1 VPAAAA
7 VGVLTD
13 VDEIA
18 VAPAAEPQS
27 KGSRFDE
34 GEMVNLPRATRPA
47 PAAVAVEEEP
57 ALETRPEEFTFNPE
71 VGDKMVIGRNT
82 DPAIVEQ
89 YRRLG
94 AVLHHAQQQDGARSV
109 MISSAVAAE
118 GKTLTSINLALT
130 MSQSYER
137 RVLLIDADLRRPNV
151 HELLRLPNR
160 SGLAEILRRPDDRL
174 RVAQVMPSLWV
185 LTAGHP
191 DPDPMRAL
199 VSDAMR
205 QLLFDATQQFDW
217 VIVDT
222 PPVALL
228 PDANLLAVNIDTA
241 LLVVGANT
249 TPYPLVRKACE
260 AIGASR
266 VLGVVLNRAV
276 GSAFSEGYT
285 PYTYREER
293 EADSRPARPWRRVF
307 RRK

>member
-1 VPAAAA
+1 
-7 VGVLTD
+7 VLTD
-13 VDEIA
+13 VDEIV
-18 VAPAAEPQS
+18 VAPAPEPQGKS
-27 KGSRFDE
+27 GRFDE
-34 GEMVNLPRATRPA
+34 GEMVSLPRAARPAPA
-47 PAAVAVEEEP
+47 PAAVEDEGP
-57 ALETRPEEFTFNPE
+57 RDTPLEDFRFNPE
-71 VGDKMVIGRNT
+71 VADKMVIGRNT

-151 HELLRLPNR
+151 HELLGLPNR
-160 SGLAEILRRPDDRL
+160 SGLAEILRRSADDRL

-293 EADSRPARPWRRVF
+293 EAEAPVRPWRRVF